1 MNLEKREAN
10 IHTRSVSPSLRPP
23 QGGIVT
29 RECDGFTTNSP
40 SSSSSSCP
48 DHIKRLS
55 LLPCLEGVAELNFSS
70 SSNAAWR
77 GPRISLLPPPPPFVT
92 ALLSRKGTR
101 PRYNLCNPFV
111 RSLFYYIS
119 PRTIHPSVW
128 GQRRSWRRRRRRNSC
143 KLRDFPTNN
152 VIIIIP
158 YTSFFRE

>member
-23 QGGIVT
+23 QGGVET

-92 ALLSRKGTR
+92 ALLSRKGTAIQ
-101 PRYNLCNPFV
+101 FMQ
-111 RSLFYYIS
+111 SF
-119 PRTIHPSVW
+119 RTISLLLYFSSYNTSLLSGNRGGGGEEIPVNFVTF
-128 GQRRSWRRRRRRNSC
+128 QRRVLLLL
-143 KLRDFPTNN
+143 LR
-152 VIIIIP
+152 IHR
-158 YTSFFRE
+158 SFVSN

>member
-23 QGGIVT
+23 QGGVET

-92 ALLSRKGTR
+92 ALLSRKGTAIQ
-101 PRYNLCNPFV
+101 FMQ
-111 RSLFYYIS
+111 SF
-119 PRTIHPSVW
+119 RTISLLLYF
-128 GQRRSWRRRRRRNSC
+128 SSYN
-143 KLRDFPTNN
+143 
-152 VIIIIP
+152 
-158 YTSFFRE
+158 TSLCLGTEEELEEEEEKKFL